1 VEADHGGTGEP
12 SPVLRREAA
21 VEKEMTE
28 IRDGV
33 RLYKHSR
40 RWQGATRELR
50 VMLRPLWTPGA
61 VVGQPFVRHGGKPV
75 ILISPCGAQ
84 NKPLHQSSVSL
95 RRHRRAVWGDGLGV
109 RVLRARRA
117 VIIFRNERLTIEGQ
131 HLLVRGR
138 REGRG
143 RVDYYLM

>member
-1 VEADHGGTGEP
+1 MGCAYISTHGVG
-12 SPVLRREAA
+12 
-21 VEKEMTE
+21 K
-28 IRDGV
+28 V
-33 RLYKHSR
+33 RLGSCVDAASVVDTRSCSR
-40 RWQGATRELR
+40 TAFCAAGRQACDFNIPMWGTEQ
-50 VMLRPLWTPGA
+50 
-61 VVGQPFVRHGGKPV
+61 
-75 ILISPCGAQ
+75 S
-84 NKPLHQSSVSL
+84 LHQSSVSL